1 MSDAFPADIKEFLGQ
16 NIHSVAQLEVLLML
30 RAEQERRWS
39 AEDVGKILYVQPPMA
54 KNMLTDLVQRGFVV
68 QSETYFRYQPANEGI
83 GAVIERVAQ
92 LYRERRVAMTYEI
105 YSKPMNVVQAFA
117 DAFRLR
123 KEE

>member
-1 MSDAFPADIKEFLGQ
+1 MSDAFPADVKEFLGQ

-30 RAEQERRWS
+30 RAESGRLWT
-39 AEDVGKILYVQPPMA
+39 AEDVAKILYVQPPMA

-68 QSETYFRYQPANEGI
+68 QSEANFRYQPAGDRI
-83 GAVIERVAQ
+83 GALIERVAE
-92 LYRERRVAMTYEI
+92 LYRERRVAVTYEI